1 MNSTLAFSSP
11 SQSEYRMQ
19 YCRITEI
26 YSTFLSCL
34 RNGQHPAGC
43 SQPFVFAIRL
53 HPVSRD
59 IPSQSECL
67 NGCVV
72 PLQLRILGTTRGEI
86 VQAEGVY
93 NCCSCSLKC
102 SDLQRGKIKRK
113 ASATCENQ
121 TSQYNNIF
129 NLNQFDTSI
138 LMLQCI
144 SVLCMRVLCV
154 WKGSCSRGSSFRSG
168 LQFIGYRPH
177 PMWVRKAWA
186 VCAP

>member
-1 MNSTLAFSSP
+1 
-11 SQSEYRMQ
+11 MQ

-113 ASATCENQ
+113 GSATCENQ
-121 TSQYNNIF
+121 TSQYI
-129 NLNQFDTSI
+129 QFDTSI
-138 LMLQCI
+138 LMLQCCVCVCCAFGKGPRKTQCVMLPRLFQI
-144 SVLCMRVLCV
+144 RPSVHRVPAV
-154 WKGSCSRGSSFRSG
+154 
-168 LQFIGYRPH
+168 PH
-177 PMWVRKAWA
+177 VGTESLGG
-186 VCAP
+186 VCPLTKNDNAYYDIHL